1 MSEYIKAYEYESNVN
16 PILNQ
21 VPILKKNVNECSL
34 GINFIDNGNV
44 YNVDYKATSPNLLAS
59 FIVLDENKKEYDS
72 KPQENDNEPHTI
84 KYIVLDKEYIEPHI
98 IRFNRRYTRA
108 TCDYEKE
115 INASSHLFYVLNG
128 KCRFTLSEEVYVRGE
143 EYGELYTEIENTEF
157 IVESGE
163 IFICPAF
170 ERLKI
175 ANMLE
180 NEKTEIYY
188 VNDSPLLN
196 YMGAEAE
203 KPIFKPSVYD
213 KKFIQENLQNLSDP
227 NNNRKGILLS
237 NLDTEK
243 IGVNTITPTL
253 WCLYNELPPNTVQ
266 RPHKHNSVALDLCV
280 SCSDSE
286 NVYTLVGDELD
297 ENGNIINPTK
307 VNWKQGEMFITP
319 PGLWHTH
326 NNVGNTFAHILPIQ
340 DAGLLLYQR
349 ILGIVLKGAMLIG
362 I

>member
-1 MSEYIKAYEYESNVN
+1 MEEYIKAYEYEKNVN
-16 PILNQ
+16 PLLNQ
-21 VPILKKNVNECSL
+21 IPIVKKNIQDCIN
-34 GINFIDNGNV
+34 GINFIDNGSV

-59 FIVLDENKKEYDS
+59 FIILDENKG
-72 KPQENDNEPHTI
+72 DNNES
-84 KYIVLDKEYIEPHI
+84 HI
-98 IRFNRRYTRA
+98 LRFKR
-108 TCDYEKE
+108 DDEKE
-115 INASSHLFYVLNG
+115 INASSHLFYVLSG
-128 KCRFTLSEEVYVRGE
+128 KCRFTLREYVYVRGE
-143 EYGELYTEIENTEF
+143 EYGELYTQLKDTDF

-170 ERLKI
+170 QDLKLCNI
-175 ANMLE
+175 LE
-180 NEKTEIYY
+180 NEKTNIYY
-188 VNDSPLLN
+188 VNDSPLVN
-196 YMGAEAE
+196 YLGAEAE
-203 KPIFKPSVYD
+203 NPIFKPCIYN

-266 RPHKHNSVALDLCV
+266 RPHKHNSVALDLCIG
-280 SCSDSE
+280 CTDSE
-286 NVYTLVGDELD
+286 NIYTLVGDELD
-297 ENGNIINPTK
+297 ANGNIVNPTK

-326 NNVGNTFAHILPIQ
+326 NNVGNTYAYILPIQ

-349 ILGIVLKGAMLIG
+349 ILGIVLKGSVA
-362 I
+362 